1 MERESPCSCRST
13 CEKDELSPA
22 LGQRPQPGCAK
33 PLLGSTL
40 DPPPV
45 RTGARDSSGLGSTLT
60 CHRSG
65 QVTTGGPCTPG
76 PPPPWTPG
84 GQAASQAMLSSS
96 STFPST
102 GRARLA
108 LTGLP
113 TALSASGPLG
123 SSVPPRPSLRS
134 RVSTRWMMSRIRLM
148 KLSRSDLRMNSLW
161 T

>member
-1 MERESPCSCRST
+1 MSQEQASDRRRTLHPSPLPLDS
-13 CEKDELSPA
+13 
-22 LGQRPQPGCAK
+22 LGP
-33 PLLGSTL
+33 GSTQAVL
-40 DPPPV
+40 S
-45 RTGARDSSGLGSTLT
+45 TSS
-60 CHRSG
+60 
-65 QVTTGGPCTPG
+65 
-76 PPPPWTPG
+76 
-84 GQAASQAMLSSS
+84 
-96 STFPST
+96 FPST

-123 SSVPPRPSLRS
+123 SSVPLRPSLRS